1 MSTDTSTNPNT
12 AFINETPKDERVE
25 IVKND
30 ARKLPRPG
38 EKGDCYMR
46 RAASMIGAELGG
58 RFQRLAEQQIVGQ
71 APVPYPAQP
80 ANSPFASNPV
90 PDEPPLGIDVGAVK
104 DVSKV
109 NP

>member
-1 MSTDTSTNPNT
+1 MSTDTGTNPT
-12 AFINETPKDERVE
+12 TPFSNETPEAERRQ
-25 IVKND
+25 IVKDD
-30 ARKLPRPG
+30 ARKLPQPG
-38 EKGDCYMR
+38 ERGDCYMR

-90 PDEPPLGIDVGAVK
+90 PTEPPLGIDVGAVK
-104 DVSKV
+104 DTSKV

>member
-1 MSTDTSTNPNT
+1 MLRLLKTMRASC
-12 AFINETPKDERVE
+12 RGLV
-25 IVKND
+25 
-30 ARKLPRPG
+30 
-38 EKGDCYMR
+38 R
-46 RAASMIGAELGG
+46 RAIVICGMIGAELGG

>member
-46 RAASMIGAELGG
+46 NDWRGVGRQISAVGGATNCRPGAGPISGAAS
-58 RFQRLAEQQIVGQ
+58 
-71 APVPYPAQP
+71 
-80 ANSPFASNPV
+80 
-90 PDEPPLGIDVGAVK
+90 K
-104 DVSKV
+104 
-109 NP
+109 